1 MLSSYDDRLRSR
13 IPSLGLD
20 SCELGGGGDCFFHS
34 IVPSVGMPVPELRR
48 GVAQHMR
55 DNEDIHGGF
64 GDFARYGGYQRYCD
78 RVGTCGIYVE
88 GNAEIAATADYTS

>member
-1 MLSSYDDRLRSR
+1 MWHLKIHQLSFYHLILTLCLNVYICRNHAL
-13 IPSLGLD
+13 PLD

-55 DNEDIHGGF
+55 DNEDIYGGF
-64 GDFARYGGYQRYCD
+64 DDFARYGRYPLFEVVFIFNQYQ
-78 RVGTCGIYVE
+78 
-88 GNAEIAATADYTS
+88 